1 MPKIIVA
8 SRYLKPAAKG
18 TRGNLVKYIATR
30 ETVQKYSPKQKN
42 VSVTENQK
50 QLIFELLKINSDGK
64 KLPEYS
70 DYLKNPS
77 KENASELFSELL
89 EQSADMI
96 TDKEILVK
104 YVAERPG
111 VEKIGNHGLFS
122 DSDDEIILA
131 QAQKNIAEH
140 QGNVWSHVISL
151 TREDAERLGYTTP
164 EIWRNLIMRHN
175 DNIAKAQNIRLENLR
190 WYAAFHNTA
199 HHPHI
204 HLLVYSTNIKE
215 GFLTENGIEQIKSA
229 FANDI
234 FHNELYQVYEKQ
246 TAVRNQLRSEAENV
260 MKNLLSE
267 MQNNN
272 QFDSQ
277 LEQLVLKLQS
287 QLCNSKGKKVYGYL
301 QPNVKKTV
309 ERLVSE
315 LAKNPVLKK
324 MYEEWCGLE
333 QQKYETY
340 TSAVQKFPPLEE
352 NRVFK
357 PIKNAVINAVL
368 EMDLLEM
375 KIETEIIPDDE
386 ILLPED
392 FEESEPHENIF
403 CDNYHMNW
411 RGDYLTARNFLQEKQ
426 YEKALEMFQ
435 KEAGKGNVPAMYSIA
450 KMYRRGSLGK
460 ENIPKAQEY
469 FAQTLKGFLALESG
483 AGNMKP
489 YIWYHLGR
497 LYNFGYG
504 TDQDYSE
511 AFKWFE
517 KAALSGNGYAQYSL
531 GSLYYYGNG
540 VAQNYEKAFEYY
552 KLSADQDNAY
562 ACYETAKMFRDG
574 KGMGKNTEQTENY
587 FKNAYNGFSKIA
599 NDNLD
604 DKILYRLGVM
614 TFSGTG
620 CDANQERG
628 IELIR
633 QSAELGNEYAQ
644 AFLENNR
651 HYNLTAVQNAVFSM
665 LFSFGKLISDDYNRS
680 LHGQKL
686 RTEHKLKAAIR
697 RKKQALGLKENPLEN
712 PQLKG

>member
-599 NDNLD
+599 NDNPD

>member
-77 KENASELFSELL
+77 TENASELFSELL

-111 VEKIGNHGLFS
+111 VEKIGKHGLFS
-122 DSDDEIILA
+122 DSDDEIILS
-131 QAQKNIAEH
+131 QAQKNIAEN

-164 EIWRNLIMRHN
+164 EMWRNLIMRHT
-175 DNIAKAQNIRLENLR
+175 DDIAKAQNVHLENLR

-204 HLLVYSTNIKE
+204 HLLVYSTDIKE

-246 TAVRNQLRSEAENV
+246 TAVRDKLRSEAESM

-267 MQNNN
+267 LQNNN
-272 QFDSQ
+272 QFDPQ
-277 LEQLVLKLQS
+277 LEQLILKLQS
-287 QLCNSKGKKVYGYL
+287 QLRNSKGKKVYGYL
-301 QPNVKKTV
+301 QPNVKKTIDQIV
-309 ERLVSE
+309 AQ
-315 LAKNPVLKK
+315 LAENPVLKK
-324 MYEEWCGLE
+324 MYEEWCVLE

-340 TSAVQKFPPLEE
+340 TSTVQKFPPLEE

-357 PIKNAVINAVL
+357 PIKNAVIQAVL
-368 EMDLLEM
+368 QMDNPVQKLDSEMFVEVDEENLSEAQSSNGFYI
-375 KIETEIIPDDE
+375 KWTAEYKSACTELYKNHDIP
-386 ILLPED
+386 
-392 FEESEPHENIF
+392 
-403 CDNYHMNW
+403 
-411 RGDYLTARNFLQEKQ
+411 
-426 YEKALEMFQ
+426 KALELFQ
-435 KEAGKGNVPAMYSIA
+435 AEAEKGSILA
-450 KMYRRGSLGK
+450 LHDLGKMYRNGLLG
-460 ENIPKAQEY
+460 EDNIPKSEEY
-469 FAQTLKGFLALESG
+469 FQKTLQGFLEIEPTAKRLKPYVQYRIGKMFALGYGAEQDYTKAFWWFKKSAD
-483 AGNMKP
+483 AGNK
-489 YIWYHLGR
+489 
-497 LYNFGYG
+497 F
-504 TDQDYSE
+504 
-511 AFKWFE
+511 
-517 KAALSGNGYAQYSL
+517 AQYSL
-531 GSLYYYGNG
+531 GSLYFYGNG

-552 KLSADQDNAY
+552 KLSTDQDNAY
-562 ACYETAKMFRDG
+562 ACYETAKMLREGIGIEKDAEQAEDYFR
-574 KGMGKNTEQTENY
+574 
-587 FKNAYNGFSKIA
+587 NAYSGFSKIA
-599 NDNLD
+599 NDNPD
-604 DKILYRLGVM
+604 DKIIYRLGLM

-620 CDANQERG
+620 CDADRELG
-628 IELIR
+628 IEYIK

-644 AFLENNR
+644 AFLENR
-651 HYNLTAVQNAVFSM
+651 DRYNLTAAQNAVFSM

-686 RTEHKLKAAIR
+686 RTEHKLKAALR
-697 RKKQALGLKENPLEN
+697 RKKQALGMKENPLEN
-712 PQLKG
+712 QQFGE

>member
-368 EMDLLEM
+368 EMVLLEM

-599 NDNLD
+599 NDNPD